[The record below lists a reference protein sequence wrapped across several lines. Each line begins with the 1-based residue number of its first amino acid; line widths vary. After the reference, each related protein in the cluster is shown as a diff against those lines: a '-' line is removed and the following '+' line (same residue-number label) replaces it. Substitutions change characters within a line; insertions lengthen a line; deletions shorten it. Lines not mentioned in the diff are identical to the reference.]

1 MLGYRNVAIIY
12 FFEGDGSVESLKLM
26 TNRNLS
32 CEFGQDISSSI
43 GMASGIWMLGKSP
56 FVKHGDI

>member
-32 CEFGQDISSSI
+32 CEFEQDISSSI
-43 GMASGIWMLGKSP
+43 GMASGNWTLGKSP